1 MTQDFRLRVNKAI
14 HTLQLSFDVLN
25 IGNLLKSSW
34 GVTQTTAPCNYGKI
48 LRYEGTDAA
57 GVPTYSMGYNTVN
70 KKKELYTRTYEPF
83 APFLTAAVIY
93 LAITLCIVGIFRRIE
108 KRLNRHL

>member
-1 MTQDFRLRVNKAI
+1 MAHHPARCGTPRAARLRQRNHLHAARLGI
-14 HTLQLSFDVLN
+14 ASTATLLD
-25 IGNLLKSSW
+25 IT
-34 GVTQTTAPCNYGKI
+34 GVA
-48 LRYEGTDAA
+48 
-57 GVPTYSMGYNTVN
+57 NT
-70 KKKELYTRTYEPF
+70 LYTRTYEPF